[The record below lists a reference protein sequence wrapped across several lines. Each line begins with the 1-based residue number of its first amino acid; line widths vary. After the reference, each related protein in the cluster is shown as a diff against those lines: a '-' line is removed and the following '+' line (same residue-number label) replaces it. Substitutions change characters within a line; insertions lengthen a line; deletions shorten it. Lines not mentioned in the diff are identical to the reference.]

1 MALSK
6 QKKHSLRAE
15 FAQGFADSSSAV
27 LAGYSGL
34 TMSALSELRNE
45 LRKSQTKFRIV
56 KNNLVKKAFE
66 IDDAK
71 RVAFVQD
78 EISGP
83 VAVAFVEGDPAQAAK
98 TLFDFQKVHPAL
110 VIKGGY
116 VEDKVV
122 SVEELKQI
130 ASLPSREELL
140 AKIVGTLVAPHRG
153 ILGILTGVPRQL
165 VQVINAI
172 KDKKS

>member
-1 MALSK
+1 MALTK
-6 QKKHSLRAE
+6 QKKHTLRAE
-15 FAQGFADSSSAV
+15 IAQSFSGAKSAV

-34 TMSALSELRNE
+34 TMAAISELRNE
-45 LRKSQTKFRIV
+45 LRKSDTRFKIV
-56 KNNLVKKAFE
+56 KNNLVRKAFE
-66 IDDAK
+66 VDNIE
-71 RVAFVQD
+71 RVSYLQD
-78 EISGP
+78 SVKGP

-98 TLFDFQKVHPAL
+98 TMFDFQKTHPEL
-110 VIKGGY
+110 EIKGGY

-140 AKIVGTLVAPHRG
+140 AKIVGTLVAPHKG

-172 KDKKS
+172 KEKKS

>member
-1 MALSK
+1 MAITK

-15 FAQGFADSSSAV
+15 FAEGFMGAKSAV

-34 TMSALSELRNE
+34 SVSAISELRSE
-45 LRKSQTKFRIV
+45 LRKSDTKLRVV

-66 IDDAK
+66 VDK
-71 RVAFVQD
+71 VERVSFIQD
-78 EISGP
+78 EIKGP
-83 VAVAFVEGDPAQAAK
+83 VAVAFVKGDPAQAAK
-98 TLFDFQKVHPAL
+98 TLFDFQKTHPAL
-110 VIKGGY
+110 EIRGGY

-130 ASLPSREELL
+130 ASLPSRDELL

-172 KDKKS
+172 KEKKS